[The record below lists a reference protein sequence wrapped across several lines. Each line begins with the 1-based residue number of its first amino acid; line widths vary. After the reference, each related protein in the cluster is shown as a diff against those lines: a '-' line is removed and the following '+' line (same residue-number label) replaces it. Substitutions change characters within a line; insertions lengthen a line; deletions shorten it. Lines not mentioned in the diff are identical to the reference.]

1 MKLPWMKKADS
12 EAGEIEFPD
21 DLKKKIEDGASA
33 ATDVKEIKTKLGKL
47 DSIDAFITEF
57 KAGQEEVKRKA
68 AAAAAAKTSEDMS
81 AELEELM
88 LTDPKKATE
97 VIVKNATRDSNI
109 ALMTLRADN
118 IKREVF
124 ENEKDFPYYHGD
136 IKKEVDALIAGQP
149 LNARNDKSV
158 VENCYKTIVGNHVT
172 EIVEGKLK
180 NRFAG
185 ADGGG
190 RGTSSGSAGSGTG
203 TGDGEASFDS
213 LRDKEEIARAAKQLG
228 FKPDE
233 YRKMLDQE
241 GIGYA

>member
-1 MKLPWMKKADS
+1 MKFPWQKKPES
-12 EAGEIEFPD
+12 ETGEIDFPD
-21 DLKKKIEDGASA
+21 DLAKKIEAGAGA
-33 ATDVKEIKTKLGKL
+33 AAQLEDVNKKLGKL
-47 DSIDAFITEF
+47 DAINSFIDEF
-57 KAGQEEVKRKA
+57 KAEKAEAKRKA
-68 AAAAAAKTSEDMS
+68 EAAAAAKTNDDLS

-88 LTDPKKATE
+88 LTDPKNATE
-97 VIVKNATRDSNI
+97 VIVRNATRDSNI

-190 RGTSSGSAGSGTG
+190 RGTSSGSAGSNGG
-203 TGDGEASFDS
+203 TGDSEASFDS